1 MSFLKE
7 LLTTGLMQLCLA
19 LAIALALLTTPL
31 ASEPQVRL
39 AQGTVR
45 GFADGQLEYF
55 RGIRY
60 ALTTAGSGRYR
71 RPRPIWEHLDHV
83 FEKESIQVNRTDA
96 SGVYDASFYSPS
108 CPREWCQRL
117 REHAYASCSPLA
129 DCSMQSSCRQR
140 SWAATRRHCPRAAC
154 SRPCP
159 RTA

>member
-1 MSFLKE
+1 MSFLQE
-7 LLTTGLMQLCLA
+7 LLTTGLIQLCLA

-60 ALTTAGSGRYR
+60 ALTTAGSDRYR

-83 FEKESIQVNRTDA
+83 FEKESIQLNRTDA
-96 SGVYDASFYSPS
+96 SGVFDASFYSPS
-108 CPREWCQRL
+108 CPREWCER
-117 REHAYASCSPLA
+117 PG
-129 DCSMQSSCRQR
+129 R
-140 SWAATRRHCPRAAC
+140 SALCFMLP
-154 SRPCP
+154 PC
-159 RTA
+159 